1 MFSEQFNQ
9 LIHACTI
16 GDLKTVKALIPT
28 MDVALLQSAALR
40 TAACYNHTPIVLEL
54 LPHSDSTAVE
64 NDALRHAIEHNNCV
78 LIDALLPLCDPYA
91 KNHRVSVFAW
101 SAYLSRTDVVMKI
114 ERLHASSPHDCEGA
128 IEFCVYQKFV
138 PNNTI
143 LAHLLSK
150 CRLQNLSEIFDI
162 CLNEGHESWIDRL
175 RPLLPDKEIDLA
187 CYYAKHNHY
196 PKAEQIWDTIN
207 PDTISIE
214 HYKHLLANC
223 LIRLYT
229 PLLQKM
235 FAVRTLL
242 FKALTSEHLSW
253 AVVHG
258 DKDLVEYFLNGGCE
272 INEATIDLACAIN
285 PDIALL
291 IMQRGHEQIGINAIE
306 NLAGNGWINAL
317 KYALENIDV
326 DVFLDEMHR
335 LHLSFNKT
343 IRFEQCG
350 EHNHLQAL
358 DMVLDYTKKQKC
370 MENFC
375 DQEKNHRAP
384 EWLNNF
390 VLHFANNIE
399 VLNTVAPY
407 AQPSDMEDYARL
419 NANKGK
425 LDGVEYWLNKMKA
438 PNKGNCAKKIFE
450 TAAKNNQTKLCT
462 VVVNYIEVGAHFAD
476 KCVQDVYDKIVSEQ
490 QRHMLINNIP
500 LGGENKLRR
509 I

>member
-9 LIHACTI
+9 LIDACTI

-28 MDVALLQSAALR
+28 MDVTLLQSAALR

-196 PKAEQIWDTIN
+196 PKAEQYGT
-207 PDTISIE
+207 
-214 HYKHLLANC
+214 
-223 LIRLYT
+223 RLTQT
-229 PLLQKM
+229 PSQ
-235 FAVRTLL
+235 
-242 FKALTSEHLSW
+242 S
-253 AVVHG
+253 
-258 DKDLVEYFLNGGCE
+258 
-272 INEATIDLACAIN
+272 
-285 PDIALL
+285 
-291 IMQRGHEQIGINAIE
+291 
-306 NLAGNGWINAL
+306 
-317 KYALENIDV
+317 
-326 DVFLDEMHR
+326 
-335 LHLSFNKT
+335 
-343 IRFEQCG
+343 
-350 EHNHLQAL
+350 
-358 DMVLDYTKKQKC
+358 
-370 MENFC
+370 
-375 DQEKNHRAP
+375 
-384 EWLNNF
+384 
-390 VLHFANNIE
+390 
-399 VLNTVAPY
+399 NTTNTCWP
-407 AQPSDMEDYARL
+407 
-419 NANKGK
+419 
-425 LDGVEYWLNKMKA
+425 
-438 PNKGNCAKKIFE
+438 
-450 TAAKNNQTKLCT
+450 
-462 VVVNYIEVGAHFAD
+462 
-476 KCVQDVYDKIVSEQ
+476 IV
-490 QRHMLINNIP
+490 
-500 LGGENKLRR
+500 
-509 I
+509 